1 MRKISKNILVLSLIL
16 LATLASF
23 ATPPKPIGDR
33 ELALDTTRFGL
44 LIIQVSVNGREGN
57 FIVDT
62 GSEMT
67 LVDAPML
74 SLTRVGAY
82 RPGTMARGGGGPSL
96 RFKEAKICLCSG
108 DDKVYF
114 HMPVGVANLSRIQ
127 SLLGRRIDGL
137 LGVDFLRKL
146 GSVSIDF
153 RSKRLIVHGR

>member
-1 MRKISKNILVLSLIL
+1 MRKISKSILVLSLIL

-23 ATPPKPIGDR
+23 ATPPKPIGDL

-67 LVDAPML
+67 FVDAMML
-74 SLTRVGAY
+74 SLSRVGAG
-82 RPGTMARGGGGPSL
+82 RPGIGTKRGLSF

-108 DDKVYF
+108 DDEVYF
-114 HMPVGVANLSRIQ
+114 HMPVAVANLSRIQ
-127 SLLGRRIDGL
+127 ALLGRRIDGI